1 MESEKQDDEE
11 EGRRRVRRPPEVGGG
26 PEEERSSVPLV
37 VLPKDEP
44 PEAHEEKPAPV
55 TVRRGTQRRG
65 CTKDRHT
72 KVEGRGRRV
81 RMPATCAARIFQLT
95 RELGHR
101 SDGETIKW
109 LLDQAEPAIIAAT
122 GTGTIPAIAVSVDG
136 TLRIPTDHPSSSSSV
151 ASGTSA
157 ASAADGK
164 RPKKPGTASAT
175 APTTIASE
183 PPSVMV
189 PFSTSMMSHSICG
202 PIWTVGGEGVVPNA
216 VAGAIWMVPVGGQA
230 GASPAAPQWAY
241 PSQQQQQQPPH
252 LINIGA
258 RPISAVFSAAGLVV
272 PTGFGLAAPST
283 SAAAS
288 PPPVASSENDPPA
301 GGPLHQFMGTDATKQ
316 EPDEGSRESPA
327 AAGGGGRK

>member
-11 EGRRRVRRPPEVGGG
+11 GARGRVRLPPVDALPAGAG
-26 PEEERSSVPLV
+26 PGEGSSSASLV
-37 VLPKDEP
+37 VLPKAEP
-44 PEAHEEKPAPV
+44 PEAAEEKPASV

-65 CTKDRHT
+65 STKDRHT

-136 TLRIPTDHPSSSSSV
+136 TLRIPTDHPSTSSSG
-151 ASGTSA
+151 ASG
-157 ASAADGK
+157 ADRK
-164 RPKKPGTASAT
+164 RRRKPDTASTT
-175 APTTIASE
+175 AATTIASE
-183 PPSVMV
+183 PPSMMV
-189 PFSTSMMSHSICG
+189 PLSTSMMSHSICG
-202 PIWTVGGEGVVPNA
+202 PIWAVGGEGVVPNA
-216 VAGAIWMVPVGGQA
+216 VAGAIWMVPVGAQA
-230 GASPAAPQWAY
+230 GLSPAAPQWAY
-241 PSQQQQQQPPH
+241 PSQHHQQQPH

-258 RPISAVFSAAGLVV
+258 RPISAMFSASGLVV
-272 PTGFGLAAPST
+272 PAGFGLAPPSS
-283 SAAAS
+283 SATAS

-301 GGPLHQFMGTDATKQ
+301 GEPLHQFMGAET
-316 EPDEGSRESPA
+316 DEGSRESPA
-327 AAGGGGRK
+327 GGGGGK